1 MAVIAKTIYEYLDFR
16 SFLGEW
22 FDSEKAR
29 RGRFSKA
36 AVSRLLGLP
45 NSRNYFSDILG
56 GRPLSET
63 FQERF
68 IRLLALD
75 RDQARYF
82 RALVEWEQATL
93 PERREAALQV
103 FAEFRRP
110 AGTVLAS
117 HQMEYFRN
125 WRHGAIRALL
135 DTDEFGDEPGRIAR
149 RLRPRLTATEARDS
163 IRLLDRLGLIS
174 RNERG
179 IWKPTDRSIRA
190 PEGREDAFVLDLQIQ
205 QFDLVRRRILSKDG
219 QPRLVA
225 TNVVSVSASGYLRLL
240 ERIDKFR
247 SEIRTLVLDDD
258 EPIEQACQIVIAAV
272 PINAPKDQP

>member
-1 MAVIAKTIYEYLDFR
+1 VSTKTIYEFLDFR
-16 SFLGEW
+16 SFLADW
-22 FDSEKAR
+22 FESEKVR

-45 NSRNYFSDILG
+45 NSRNYFSDLLG

-63 FQERF
+63 FQERLV
-68 IRLLALD
+68 RVLALD

-103 FAEFRRP
+103 FAEYRRP
-110 AGTVLAS
+110 AGTVLAT

-125 WRHGAIRALL
+125 WRHGAVRAVL
-135 DTDEFGDEPGRIAR
+135 DTDDFGDEPGRIAR
-149 RLRPRLTATEARDS
+149 RLRPRLTAAEARES
-163 IRLLDRLGLIS
+163 LRLLERLGLIS
-174 RNERG
+174 RDERG
-179 IWKPTDRSIRA
+179 FWKPTDRSISA

-205 QFDLVRRRILSKDG
+205 QIDLAKQRILSKDG

-240 ERIDKFR
+240 ERMDKFR
-247 SEIRTLVLDDD
+247 AEIRTLVLEDG
-258 EPIEQACQIVIAAV
+258 EPIERACQIVIAAV
-272 PINAPKDQP
+272 PINVPKDSP